1 MLFLLQEELFSF
13 ALPLPLSFLYADS
26 ARQKMARSQKEQNT
40 RKNPMIFPTF
50 HSKGEGVKARIINK
64 LPEH

>member
-40 RKNPMIFPTF
+40 R
-50 HSKGEGVKARIINK
+50 IINK